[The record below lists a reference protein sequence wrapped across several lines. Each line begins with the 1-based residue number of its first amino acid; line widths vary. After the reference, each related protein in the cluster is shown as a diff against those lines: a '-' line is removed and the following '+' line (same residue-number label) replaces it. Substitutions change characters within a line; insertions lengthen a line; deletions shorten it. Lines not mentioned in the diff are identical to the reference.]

1 MGKEPLTGFNML
13 NKFMRFLRCR
23 EFDPCAPYLR
33 NVSSIVLRR
42 QCRIIFRQ
50 LRREDLLLSA
60 EDVSELPDDI
70 LEKICFDRGIDIS
83 ESHRE
88 QIEDLRL
95 WLSISNLRNVPDSL
109 LIITRVHEFHG
120 EHFYTDEAAKKDEYL
135 RRVSS
140 L

>member
-1 MGKEPLTGFNML
+1 M
-13 NKFMRFLRCR
+13 
-23 EFDPCAPYLR
+23 
-33 NVSSIVLRR
+33 
-42 QCRIIFRQ
+42 
-50 LRREDLLLSA
+50 LLSA

-70 LEKICFDRGIDIS
+70 LEQICFDRGIDIS

-120 EHFYTDEAAKKDEYL
+120 E
-135 RRVSS
+135 
-140 L
+140 